1 MKKEDLA
8 QYALPDSPGVYFFK
22 KGRSIL
28 YVGKAASLRDRVRSY
43 FSKDLVEARSP
54 AIAGMVETANTLSW
68 QATDSVLE
76 ALILEANLI
85 KQHEPPFNTDQKDNK
100 SWNYVVITKEDFPR
114 VLLVRGRELFQGWS
128 KSDIRYAFGPY
139 PHGSQLKDAL
149 KMVRRIFPY
158 RDSCTPGVG
167 KPCFN
172 RQLGLCP
179 GVCSGETSK
188 EEYAQTIR
196 SIKELFSGNFKGLKR
211 RLAREMKAAAKTE
224 RFEDANKLRR
234 QISALEH
241 VRDVSLIKENKIS
254 AGGGIRIE
262 AFDVAHTGGTE
273 TVAVMTVVSN
283 GEPVKA
289 AYRKFK
295 IRTVGN
301 NDVAALKEALSRRL
315 NHSEWPLPRV
325 FAIDGGKAQV
335 RAAERVLQDAGVVI
349 PVVGVVKNQFHKPE
363 RLIGD
368 ARAIQAYEKD
378 ILLANNE
385 AHRFGIS
392 YHRQRRQRGLTL

>member
-54 AIAGMVETANTLSW
+54 AILGMVETANTLSW

-76 ALILEANLI
+76 ALVLEANLI